1 MMHEYEC
8 REKLSQIL
16 STPNTMHASNSD
28 VVDAPERESVHEDS
42 ASISSATFEPQQ
54 LPSILTKLLNTAHS
68 VSVYVYSN
76 R

>member
-1 MMHEYEC
+1 
-8 REKLSQIL
+8 
-16 STPNTMHASNSD
+16 MHASNSD
-28 VVDAPERESVHEDS
+28 VVDAPERESVHEDP